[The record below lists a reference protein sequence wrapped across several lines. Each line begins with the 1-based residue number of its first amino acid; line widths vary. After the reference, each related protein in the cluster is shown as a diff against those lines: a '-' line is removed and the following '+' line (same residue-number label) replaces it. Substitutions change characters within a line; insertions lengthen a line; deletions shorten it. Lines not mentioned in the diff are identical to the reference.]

1 MTNQAYFDYYQS
13 APTDAWCRA
22 ANWAI
27 EAAGRADLEQL
38 ISRMTD
44 RQLGIFKGFA
54 DGFEGDYLI
63 NLVQAGRYP
72 HDTRME
78 MFEAKEPGFVLARK
92 LTDAEIARRSNT
104 AQDR

>member
-1 MTNQAYFDYYQS
+1 MTNQAYFDYYQNT
-13 APTDAWCRA
+13 PTDAWCNA

-27 EAAGRADLEQL
+27 EAAGRADIEQL

-63 NLVQAGRYP
+63 NLVQADKFP
-72 HDTRME
+72 HDTRMA
-78 MFEAKEPGFVLARK
+78 MFEAKEPGFVRARQ
-92 LTDAEIARRSNT
+92 LTNAEIARRSSVAKNG
-104 AQDR
+104 